1 MRLAVVQMNP
11 GHDKAANIA
20 EARRLVA
27 AAVAAERPDL
37 VALPE
42 LWDCLGGDRAARA
55 AAAEPLP
62 LPGQPGGPAY
72 EAMRDMAR
80 SHGIVLHGGSI
91 IEAGPDKLLN
101 TTLAFGPDGAELARY
116 RKIFLFDITTPDG
129 RGFRESAAYG
139 AGDAVVTYA
148 AGAIRV
154 GCAICYDLRFP
165 ELFQALRRQGAELI
179 LLPSAFTLQTGKDHW
194 EPLLRARAIET
205 QCWIGAP
212 ATWGQHEERAGP
224 RHTYGHALVADP
236 WGQVVACASDGPGWA
251 AARIDPALTARI
263 RRDMPLL
270 EHRAAAAQPWL
281 ALDVP
286 GGSSG
291 AGA

>member
-20 EARRLVA
+20 AAERLVA
-27 AAVAAERPDL
+27 EAVAADRPAL

-55 AAAEPLP
+55 AAAETLP
-62 LPGQPGGPAY
+62 EPGQEGGAAY
-72 EAMRDMAR
+72 EAMRAMAR
-80 SHGIVLHGGSI
+80 RHQIYLHGGSI
-91 IEAGPDKLLN
+91 IEQGAEKHLN
-101 TTLAFGPDGAELARY
+101 TTVAFAPDGTELARY
-116 RKIFLFDITTPDG
+116 RKIFLFDIVTPDG

-139 AGDAVVTYA
+139 AGDAVVTYQ
-148 AGAIRV
+148 AGETRI

-165 ELFQALRRQGAELI
+165 ELFQALRRQGAEVI
-179 LLPSAFTLQTGKDHW
+179 MLPSAFTLQTGKDHW

-205 QCWIGAP
+205 QCWMAAP
-212 ATWGQHEERAGP
+212 ATWGQHEERSGP
-224 RHTYGHALVADP
+224 RQTYGHAMVVDP
-236 WGQVVACASDGPGWA
+236 WGQVVASASDGTGWA

-270 EHRAAAAQPWL
+270 EHRAAAAMDW
-281 ALDVP
+281 A
-286 GGSSG
+286 
-291 AGA
+291 